1 MADDIEDPY
10 FPSWKYS
17 DDGVQETISFMGKEH
32 FKDEKFLEY
41 DQKVLEYTRNFLQ
54 KKRK

>member
-41 DQKVLEYTRNFLQ
+41 DHKVL
-54 KKRK
+54 